1 MGNPWIE
8 DNQMRYSTTLLLLAA
23 APFFSQ
29 GRKPDLEND
38 QVRVLVV
45 TEQPH
50 VKTSLHKHDVN
61 RVMIYVNAGKQEFVI
76 DGKKSE
82 VVYKAGEAKWSPA
95 GGMHTAEL
103 MSSEPMKIVEV
114 EIKKPGDPAK
124 VINTALDPPKID
136 KQDYHV
142 EFENNQVRVTR
153 VKMAAHRKVPE
164 HEHQLNRVVVY
175 LTDQDGTM
183 TTADGQTTKAQH
195 KPGEV
200 SWGAPVKHREE
211 NLMDKPF
218 EAIVVEF
225 KN

>member
-1 MGNPWIE
+1 
-8 DNQMRYSTTLLLLAA
+8 MRYSTTLLLLAA
-23 APFFSQ
+23 TPLFSQ

-61 RVMIYVNAGKQEFVI
+61 RVMIYLNAGKQEFVI

-103 MSSEPMKIVEV
+103 MSGEPMKIVEV

-124 VINTALDPPKID
+124 AINTPLDPVKID

-142 EFENNQVRVTR
+142 EFENNQVRVVR

-164 HEHQLNRVVVY
+164 HEHQLESRRSVCERPGWH
-175 LTDQDGTM
+175 DDHAGRPDHQG
-183 TTADGQTTKAQH
+183 AAQTRRSEL
-195 KPGEV
+195 GR
-200 SWGAPVKHREE
+200 SRSKHREE
-211 NLMDKPF
+211 NLMDNPF
-218 EAIVVEF
+218 EAVVVEL

>member
-1 MGNPWIE
+1 MN
-8 DNQMRYSTTLLLLAA
+8 YSTTLLLLAA
-23 APFFSQ
+23 MPLFSQ

-61 RVMIYVNAGKQEFVI
+61 RVMIYLNAGKQEFVTE
-76 DGKKSE
+76 GKNSE
-82 VVYKAGEAKWSPA
+82 VVYMAGEAKWSPA

-103 MSSEPMKIVEV
+103 LSSEPMKIVEV

-124 VINTALDPPKID
+124 VINTTLDPPKID

-142 EFENNQVRVTR
+142 EFENNQVRVVR
-153 VKMAAHRKVPE
+153 VKMAAHRQVPE

-175 LTDQDGTM
+175 LSDQDGT
-183 TTADGQTTKAQH
+183 TTTPDGQTTKAQH
-195 KPGEV
+195 KPSEV
-200 SWGAPVKHREE
+200 SWGGPVKHREE

-218 EAIVVEF
+218 EAIVVEL

>member
-1 MGNPWIE
+1 MRNPTI
-8 DNQMRYSTTLLLLAA
+8 LLLLAA
-23 APFFSQ
+23 APLFSQ
-29 GRKPDLEND
+29 GNKPALEND
-38 QVRVLVV
+38 QVRVLVA
-45 TEQPH
+45 TDQPH

-61 RVMIYVNAGKQEFVI
+61 RVMVYLNAGKQEMI
-76 DGKKSE
+76 TEGKKSE
-82 VVYKAGEAKWSPA
+82 VTYKAGEAKWSA
-95 GGMHTAEL
+95 ADGMHTAEVT
-103 MSSEPMKIVEV
+103 SAEPLKIIEV

-124 VINTALDPPKID
+124 VINTPLDPPKVD

-142 EFENNQVRVTR
+142 EFENSQVRVVR
-153 VKMAAHRKVPE
+153 VKLAAHRKVPE

-183 TTADGQTTKAQH
+183 TSSDGQTTKAQH

-200 SWGAPVKHREE
+200 SWAGPVKHREE

-218 EAIVVEF
+218 EAIVVEL

>member
-1 MGNPWIE
+1 MRNP
-8 DNQMRYSTTLLLLAA
+8 TTLLLLAA
-23 APFFSQ
+23 IPLFSQ

-50 VKTSLHKHDVN
+50 TKTSLHKHDVN
-61 RVMIYVNAGKQEFVI
+61 RVMIYLNAGKQEFVF

-82 VVYKAGEAKWSPA
+82 FEYKPGEAKWSPA

-103 MSSEPMKIVEV
+103 MSAAPMKIVEV
-114 EIKKPGDPAK
+114 EIKKPGDPSK
-124 VINTALDPPKID
+124 VINAPLDPPKVD

-142 EFENNQVRVTR
+142 EFENNQVRVVR

-175 LTDQDGTM
+175 VSDQDGTM
-183 TTADGQTTKAQH
+183 TTPDGQTTKAQH

-200 SWGAPVKHREE
+200 SWGTPVKHREE
-211 NLMDKPF
+211 NLMDHPF
-218 EAIVVEF
+218 EAIVVEL

>member
-1 MGNPWIE
+1 MN
-8 DNQMRYSTTLLLLAA
+8 YSTTLLLLAA
-23 APFFSQ
+23 MPLFSQ

-50 VKTSLHKHDVN
+50 VKTPLHKHDVN
-61 RVMIYVNAGKQEFVI
+61 RVMIYLNAGKQEFVTE
-76 DGKKSE
+76 GKNSE

-114 EIKKPGDPAK
+114 EIKKEGDPTK

-142 EFENNQVRVTR
+142 EFENNQVRVVR

-175 LTDQDGTM
+175 LSDQDATM
-183 TTADGQTTKAQH
+183 TTPDGQTTKAQH
-195 KPGEV
+195 KLGEV
-200 SWGAPVKHREE
+200 SWAGPAKHREE

-218 EAIVVEF
+218 EAIVVEL

>member
-1 MGNPWIE
+1 
-8 DNQMRYSTTLLLLAA
+8 MRNFTTRLLPILLLAGVPLFA
-23 APFFSQ
+23 Q
-29 GRKPDLEND
+29 GNKPAIEND

-45 TEQPH
+45 TDQPH

-61 RVMIYVNAGKQEFVI
+61 RVMIYLNAGKQEIVTE
-76 DGKKSE
+76 GKKADVE
-82 VVYKAGEAKWSPA
+82 YKAGEAKWSPA
-95 GGMHTAEL
+95 GGMHTAEVTSAAPL
-103 MSSEPMKIVEV
+103 KIVEV

-124 VINTALDPPKID
+124 TITTPLDPPKID
-136 KQDYHV
+136 KQDYRV
-142 EFENNQVRVTR
+142 EFENSQVRVVR

-195 KPGEV
+195 KPGEA
-200 SWGAPVKHREE
+200 SWGGPVKHREE

-218 EAIVVEF
+218 EAVVIEL

>member
-1 MGNPWIE
+1 MN
-8 DNQMRYSTTLLLLAA
+8 YSTTLLLLAA
-23 APFFSQ
+23 MPLFSQ

-61 RVMIYVNAGKQEFVI
+61 RVMIYLNAGKQEFVTE
-76 DGKKSE
+76 GKNSE

-142 EFENNQVRVTR
+142 EFENNQVRVVR

-175 LTDQDGTM
+175 LSDQDGTM
-183 TTADGQTTKAQH
+183 TMPDGQTTKAQH
-195 KPGEV
+195 KPSEV
-200 SWGAPVKHREE
+200 SWGGPVKHREE

-218 EAIVVEF
+218 EAIVVEL

>member
-1 MGNPWIE
+1 
-8 DNQMRYSTTLLLLAA
+8 MRHTTALLLLAA
-23 APFFSQ
+23 TPLFSQ

-61 RVMIYVNAGKQEFVI
+61 RVMVYLDAGKQEFVI
-76 DGKKSE
+76 EGNKSE
-82 VVYKAGEAKWSPA
+82 VAYKAGEAKWSPA
-95 GGMHTAEL
+95 GKMHTAEL
-103 MSSEPMKIVEV
+103 MTGEPMRIVEV

-124 VINTALDPPKID
+124 VINTPLDPPKID
-136 KQDYHV
+136 AHDYHV
-142 EFENNQVRVTR
+142 EFENNQVRVVR

-175 LTDQDGTM
+175 LSDQDGTM
-183 TTADGQTTKAQH
+183 TTPDGQTTKAQH

-200 SWGAPVKHREE
+200 SWGGPVKHREE

-218 EAIVVEF
+218 EAIVVEL